1 MDLTFSVEEDQ
12 FGVLV
17 TIDLKPN
24 GRDLP
29 VTDENKMEY
38 IELVVQW
45 RIGKRVEEQKDA
57 FLEGFYELIPSELI
71 GVFDEKELEVGC
83 LLLPKSMSLTRQST
97 VAIWRNCRHRCGRL
111 GKAH

>member
-17 TIDLKPN
+17 TIDLKPD
-24 GRDLP
+24 GRDIP

-38 IELVVQW
+38 IELVVRW

-71 GVFDEKELEVGC
+71 GVFDEKELEVG
-83 LLLPKSMSLTRQST
+83 
-97 VAIWRNCRHRCGRL
+97 
-111 GKAH
+111 

>member
-17 TIDLKPN
+17 TIDLKPG
-24 GRDLP
+24 GRDVP

-45 RIGKRVEEQKDA
+45 RIGKRVEEQKDS
-57 FLEGFYELIPSELI
+57 FLEGFYELIPQELI

-83 LLLPKSMSLTRQST
+83 LHLYLEKHLTHP
-97 VAIWRNCRHRCGRL
+97 I
-111 GKAH
+111 